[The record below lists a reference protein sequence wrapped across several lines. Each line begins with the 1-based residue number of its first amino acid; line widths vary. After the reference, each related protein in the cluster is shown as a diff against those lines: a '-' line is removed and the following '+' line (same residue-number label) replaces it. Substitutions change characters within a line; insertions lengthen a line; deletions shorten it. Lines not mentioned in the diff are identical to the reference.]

1 MSALPILVVGS
12 ANMDLVFR
20 CPRFPAPGETLLGG
34 EFAMHPGGKGA
45 NQAVAAGKLGG
56 DIRFLGRLGID
67 SFAQDLRQSLVEGGV
82 EVSLVS
88 TDPVAATG
96 TAVILVDA
104 STGQNEIVVAS
115 GSNMMLSS
123 SEVEKAVHGFPG
135 IVLSQLEIPMP
146 AIEAAG
152 ESSRFILNPAP
163 ACPLSDELLARVDVI
178 TPNET
183 ETEMLTGI
191 APVDMAACRAASEW
205 FFSRGVGRTVITL
218 GKRGAYVN
226 DRSSDRVVPAPVV
239 TPVDTT
245 AAGDALNGALAVF
258 LSRGDDLF
266 DAVAKAVAYASL
278 STTRAGAISGMPT
291 ADEFGAF
298 WDVNRAT
305 V

>member
-12 ANMDLVFR
+12 ANLDLVFR

-45 NQAVAAGKLGG
+45 NQAVAAGKLGA
-56 DIRFLGRLGID
+56 DIRFVGRLGND
-67 SFAQDLRQSLVEGGV
+67 SFAHGLRQSLEQAGV
-82 EVSLVS
+82 DISLVS
-88 TDPVAATG
+88 SDPVASTG

-123 SEVEKAVHGFPG
+123 AEVEQAVSGFEG

-146 AIEAAG
+146 AIEACGA
-152 ESSRFILNPAP
+152 STQFILNPAP
-163 ACPLSDELLARVDVI
+163 ACPLSDQLLSKVQII

-191 APVDMAACRAASEW
+191 APVDTAACRAASEW
-205 FFSRGVGRTVITL
+205 FFGRGVKHAVITL

-226 DRSSDRVVPAPVV
+226 DGARDVVVPAPRV

-266 DAVAKAVAYASL
+266 AAVGKAVAYASL
-278 STTRAGAISGMPT
+278 STTRAGAIAGMPT
-291 ADEFGAF
+291 DAEFAAF
-298 WDVNRAT
+298 WDANRAT